1 VEKYYI
7 AIRYVILDD
16 CRSYSDMLDQLDEW
30 CTLLRHLAS
39 AFIGPKGRKA
49 MERRGDS
56 GGWLPSTNKLVGVGA
71 RRRHNLMAQ
80 LGEERERA

>member
-16 CRSYSDMLDQLDEW
+16 GRSYSDMLDQR
-30 CTLLRHLAS
+30 CTLLRAS
-39 AFIGPKGRKA
+39 SIGIYWPQGEESNGA
-49 MERRGDS
+49 SRRHS